1 MGSRSRFYTDVTSWT
16 VTPRLNLSC
25 HVILSIISHHPLP
38 SSPALS
44 FCRLQVKPTV
54 RKQSEETCCMLSH
67 HKSIN
72 DINASLPTLAR
83 LAQALSATYCQSISF
98 DGFEAT
104 GDLETSCTLAKP
116 CVQASD
122 KENARY
128 KPVLLVVVVGKN
140 SEDDAEMNFKSFPNN
155 LHDML
160 CRW

>member
-1 MGSRSRFYTDVTSWT
+1 MGSRSRFYTDVTYWT

-25 HVILSIISHHPLP
+25 HVLSIISHRPLP
-38 SSPALS
+38 SSPTLS
-44 FCRLQVKPTV
+44 FCGLQVKPTV

-72 DINASLPTLAR
+72 ASLPTLAR
-83 LAQALSATYCQSISF
+83 LAQALSAATYCQSTSL

-104 GDLETSCTLAKP
+104 GDLETCCTLAKP

-122 KENARY
+122 KENARD

-140 SEDDAEMNFKSFPNN
+140 SEDDAEMNFTSFPNT
-155 LHDML
+155 
-160 CRW
+160 